1 MNKKTNL
8 KSLMLSAVAATAIFS
23 APPSQAGVDPF
34 VGEII
39 WVGFTYCPQQF
50 AEANGQL
57 LAISSNTALFSL
69 LGTQYG
75 GNGTTNF
82 ALPDLRGR
90 SPVHV
95 GQGTGLSNIIQGQQG
110 GKETTA
116 LNIDQMP
123 AHSHAA
129 ILHGTTTNGN
139 VDSPAGALQANASRA
154 GIYNNTAAANADMS
168 ASSIT
173 VANSGNNQ
181 LVEIRSPFLGIRAC
195 IALTGIFPSRN

>member
-1 MNKKTNL
+1 MNKKSNV
-8 KSLMLSAVAATAIFS
+8 KSLLLSAIAATTIFS
-23 APPSQAGVDPF
+23 APSSQAGPEPYI
-34 VGEII
+34 GEII
-39 WVGFTYCPQQF
+39 WVGFSFCPRDF
-50 AEANGQL
+50 TEANGQL
-57 LAISSNTALFSL
+57 LTISSNTALFSL

-90 SPVHV
+90 SPVHA

-110 GKETTA
+110 GNESTT
-116 LNIDQMP
+116 LNVNQMP

-139 VDSPAGALQANASRA
+139 VDSPTGALQANASRS
-154 GIYNNTAAANADMS
+154 GIYNSTATANTEMS

-173 VANSGNNQ
+173 VTNTGNNQ
-181 LVEIRSPFLGIRAC
+181 PVGIRSPFLGIRAC
-195 IALTGIFPSRN
+195 IALAGVFPPRN

>member
-1 MNKKTNL
+1 MNKKTNF
-8 KSLMLSAVAATAIFS
+8 KSFMLSAIVATAIFS
-23 APPSQAGVDPF
+23 APSSQAGPEPYI
-34 VGEII
+34 GEII
-39 WVGFTYCPQQF
+39 WVGFSFCPQGF
-50 AEANGQL
+50 IESNGQL

-95 GQGTGLSNIIQGQQG
+95 GQGTGLSNITQGQQG
-110 GKETTA
+110 GNETVA
-116 LNIDQMP
+116 LNINQMP

-139 VDSPAGALQANASRA
+139 VDSPAGALQANASRT

-168 ASSIT
+168 VSSIT
-173 VANSGNNQ
+173 VANTGNNQ
-181 LVEIRSPFLGIRAC
+181 PVGIRSPFLGIRAC
-195 IALTGIFPSRN
+195 IALTGVFPPRN